1 MKKLPEVKT
10 MAVDILFDIM
20 GCGLFAVAVQ
30 CFSAPNDIAPG
41 GVSGISI
48 LLNYLFDL
56 PISILTMALNIPLLV
71 LAFFLLGKAFTLRTL
86 KTVTIMSIMLH
97 FGSFLPSYTGN
108 MILVALYGGLFE
120 GIGLAL
126 IFMRG
131 STTGG
136 SDVASRLIQLKFPH
150 VSVGKLL
157 MVVDGCV
164 LVASAIVY
172 RNIENAMY
180 GLLAI
185 FTSTRIIDSILYGLD
200 LGKVMMIISND
211 HRKIADRVNTEMERG
226 CTILEGRGSYT
237 NESRP
242 VLMIA
247 VSRQQFFILKKIV
260 YQVDP
265 AAFVLALDATEI
277 IGEGFKP
284 MQI

>member
-1 MKKLPEVKT
+1 